1 MTRFFRPALGLLY
14 LIFALLTSPARAQKV
29 GLVLSGGGAKGLAHV
44 GVLKVLEKNRIP
56 IDYIVG
62 TSMGAIVGGLYAA
75 GYSPTEIEE
84 IVISPQFQDW
94 VSGRPQEGKVFNYYD
109 ANPSPAALHLRLAL
123 DSTLKARVTPK
134 LVDDVALNYV
144 LATMLAP
151 AGAISGYNFDKLLVP
166 YRAVASEVFTR
177 ERVVQRSGSLSDAVR
192 NSMAYPLAFRP
203 IRQPDGRYLF
213 DGAVVDNF
221 PTGVM
226 RDEFH
231 PDVIIGVN
239 VGDVAFGKYPTGKDD
254 QLLTGTLIF
263 LGSNAADTLSV
274 GRNGVFIQPNLEGMT
289 AGDFAKVKK
298 FIALGE
304 QAATDKLPVAL
315 RRIQRRE
322 DTLALQQ
329 RRRAFTER
337 APKPEFKEIRVQGIP
352 QMQQKFVTRFFRR
365 SGSSYSP
372 SDIEEG
378 YYRLVNNDFFNN
390 VYPRVRYDAKQE
402 GYVLSVD
409 ARQNSN
415 FTTDL
420 GVLLTTRSMSN
431 FYLGAAYRYL
441 NRYLYTIQADA
452 TIGRFYNGAEGS
464 FRVSIPGRIPL
475 YIEPTIT
482 FNNFNFQD
490 TGGLIGNGKAAQNTA
505 LQQRDLKTYVQV
517 GFSPKYRSR
526 YVLSFGAFTNRDRFA
541 NADQIRTDAALDQ
554 NRFQGATAA
563 LQFQRNSLNRR
574 QYATKG
580 RRAEFGFRAVTGQ
593 EKYEPGSTAEGL
605 SGREKNHQWLKASLF
620 TEQYFSLNKSDT
632 VGARTHSWGYMTELV
647 ASTQGTFA
655 TYRSTL
661 TTSPAFLPLPD
672 SRTIFLDNYRGT
684 AYAAAGLRYVRALI
698 GSLEWRTEAYAHA
711 FVRPWDRR
719 PDNPLLAQ
727 RTNFLSRPYLTVMT
741 GFQYQTPVG
750 PAALQFIH
758 YDERNNQFG
767 VFAHI
772 GYVLFRDRSLD

>member
-1 MTRFFRPALGLLY
+1 MHRFLRLIAGLLILCFVLPRPA
-14 LIFALLTSPARAQKV
+14 AAQKV

-75 GYSPTEIEE
+75 GYSPREIEE

-94 VSGRPQEGKVFNYYD
+94 VAGRPLEGKVFNYYD
-109 ANPSPAALHLRLAL
+109 ADPSPAALHLRLAL

-134 LVDDVALNYV
+134 LVDDVTLNYV

-151 AGAISGYNFDKLLVP
+151 AGAISGYDFNKLFVP

-177 ERVVQRSGSLSDAVR
+177 EKVVQRSGSLSDAVR
-192 NSMAYPLAFRP
+192 NSMAFPLAFRP

-226 RDEFH
+226 REEFQ
-231 PDVIIGVN
+231 PDIIIGVN
-239 VGDVAFGKYPTGKDD
+239 VGDVAYGKYPTGKDD
-254 QLLTGTLIF
+254 ALLTSTLIF

-274 GRNGVFIQPNLEGMT
+274 GKNGIFIQPDLQGVT
-289 AGDFAKVKK
+289 AADFAKVRK
-298 FIALGE
+298 LVHSGE
-304 QAATDKLPVAL
+304 QAAEAKLPLAL
-315 RRIQRRE
+315 RRIARRE

-329 RRRAFTER
+329 RRRDFQNR
-337 APKPEFKEIRVQGIP
+337 APKPDFKEIRVQGVP
-352 QMQQKFVTRFFRR
+352 QMQQGFVTRFFRR
-365 SGSSYSP
+365 TGSTYTP

-390 VYPRVRYDAKQE
+390 VYPRIRYDRQKE
-402 GYVLSVD
+402 GYVLNVD

-415 FTTDL
+415 LTTDL

-431 FYLGAAYRYL
+431 FYLGGAYRYL

-475 YIEPTIT
+475 YFEPTIV
-482 FNNFNFQD
+482 FNNFNYQD
-490 TGGLIGNGKAAQNTA
+490 TGGLLDNGKAAQNTA
-505 LQQRDLKTYVQV
+505 LQQRDLKTFVQV
-517 GFSPKYRSR
+517 GISPNYRSR
-526 YVLSFGAFTNRDRFA
+526 YILSFGAFTNRDRFA
-541 NADQIRTDAALDQ
+541 NADEISSAATLDQ
-554 NRFQGATAA
+554 NRFHGFTAA
-563 LQFQRNSLNRR
+563 VQFQRNSLNRR

-580 RRAEFGFRAVTGQ
+580 RRAEFSFRGVTGE
-593 EKYEPGSTAEGL
+593 EKYNPGSTAEGL
-605 SGREKNHQWLKASLF
+605 SGRSRNHQWVKATLF
-620 TEQYFSLNKSDT
+620 TEQYFSLNKVDT
-632 VGARTHSWGYMTELV
+632 VGARTNAWGYMTELV
-647 ASTQGTFA
+647 ASTQGLFA

-684 AYAAAGLRYVRALI
+684 AYAAAGLRYVRAI
-698 GSLEWRTEAYAHA
+698 AGSLEWRTEGYLHA

-727 RTNFLSRPYLTVMT
+727 RTNFLSRPYLTIMT

-750 PAALQFIH
+750 PAAIQFIH

>member
-1 MTRFFRPALGLLY
+1 MTRFSRPALGLL
-14 LIFALLTSPARAQKV
+14 LLVFALLGRPAHAQKV

-75 GYSPTEIEE
+75 GYSPQEIEE
-84 IVISPQFQDW
+84 IVVSPQFQDW

-109 ANPSPAALHLRLAL
+109 ADPTPAALHLRLAL

-151 AGAISGYNFDKLLVP
+151 AGAISGYDFNKLLVP

-226 RDEFH
+226 REEFR

-254 QLLTGTLIF
+254 QLLTSTLIF

-274 GRNGVFIQPNLEGMT
+274 GRNGVFIQPNLEGLT
-289 AGDFAKVKK
+289 AGDFAQVKK

-304 QAATDKLPVAL
+304 QAATDKLPLAL
-315 RRIQRRE
+315 RRIPRRE

-329 RRRAFTER
+329 RRLAFQQR
-337 APKPEFKEIRVQGIP
+337 APKPDFKAIRVQGVP

-365 SGSSYSP
+365 TGSSYTP

-390 VYPRVRYDAKQE
+390 VYPRIRYDRQLE

-415 FTTDL
+415 LTTDL

-431 FYLGAAYRYL
+431 FYLGLGYRYL
-441 NRYLYTIQADA
+441 NRYLYSIKADA

-464 FRVSIPGRIPL
+464 FRVSVPGRVPF
-475 YIEPTIT
+475 YVEPTII
-482 FNNFNFQD
+482 FNNFNYQD
-490 TGGLIGNGKAAQNTA
+490 TGGLLGSGRAAQNTA
-505 LQQRDLKTYVQV
+505 LQQRDLKTFVQV
-517 GFSPKYRSR
+517 GISPRYRSR

-541 NADQIRTDAALDQ
+541 NTDEIRTDDVLDQ
-554 NRFQGATAA
+554 NRFQGFTAA
-563 LQFQRNSLNRR
+563 LAFQRNSLNRR
-574 QYATKG
+574 QYATLG
-580 RRAEFGFRAVTGQ
+580 RRAEFSFRGVTGQ
-593 EKYEPGSTAEGL
+593 EKYEPGSTGASL
-605 SGREKNHQWLKASLF
+605 VGRERNHQWVQGKLF
-620 TEQYFSLNKSDT
+620 VEQYFSLNKADT
-632 VGARTHSWGYMTELV
+632 VGARTNAWGYMTELV
-647 ASTQGTFA
+647 ATTQGPFA

-684 AYAAAGLRYVRALI
+684 AYAATGLRYVKAVV
-698 GSLEWRTEAYAHA
+698 GTLEWRTEAYVHA
-711 FVRPWDRR
+711 FVRPWERR
-719 PDNPLLAQ
+719 ADNPLLAQ
-727 RTNFLSRPYLTVMT
+727 RRGLISRPYLTLMT
-741 GFQYQTPVG
+741 GLQYQTPVG
-750 PAALQFIH
+750 PAALQFIR
-758 YDERNNQFG
+758 YDERNHQFG

-772 GYVLFRDRSLD
+772 GYVLFRHRSLE